1 MKKSRWIF
9 LAKLVPLSILLFYIW
24 IKWLMEPY
32 ASLVSAAV
40 NKITL
45 VFAPQ
50 MTNILLS
57 KELYYDVP
65 PLLALSLAM
74 KTRFFSKLWRL
85 ELGIILIFLWHTLFL
100 IIVNLLS
107 YNVPEV
113 NAQGRHFLFAFT
125 YVINKAIPL
134 VLWIA
139 LFRKEI
145 VTLLI
150 RPNGTKKLSG
160 QSA

>member
-1 MKKSRWIF
+1 MRNSRWLF

-32 ASLVSAAV
+32 AGLVAAAV

-45 VFAPQ
+45 VFAPR
-50 MTNILLS
+50 MTSILLS

-65 PLLALSLAM
+65 PLLALCLAT
-74 KTRFFSKLWRL
+74 KTRFFPRLWRL
-85 ELGIILIFLWHTLFL
+85 ELGIILIFLWHILFL
-100 IIVNLLS
+100 STVNLLS

-145 VTLLI
+145 VNLLI
-150 RPNGTKKLSG
+150 RPKGAKKLSS
-160 QSA
+160 QSV

>member
-1 MKKSRWIF
+1 MF

-32 ASLVSAAV
+32 ASLVAIGV

-45 VFAPQ
+45 TFAPK
-50 MTNILLS
+50 MTSILLS

-74 KTRFFSKLWRL
+74 KIRFFSMLWKV

-100 IIVNLLS
+100 TIVNLLS

-125 YVINKAIPL
+125 YVVNKAIPL

-139 LFRKEI
+139 LFRREI
-145 VTLLI
+145 VNLLI
-150 RPNGTKKLSG
+150 RPEGTKKLSG
-160 QSA
+160 HPA

>member
-1 MKKSRWIF
+1 MKNSRWIF

-32 ASLVSAAV
+32 TSLVAVSV

-45 VFAPQ
+45 AFAPR
-50 MTNILLS
+50 MENILLS

-65 PLLALSLAM
+65 PLLALSLAT
-74 KTRFFSKLWRL
+74 KTGFFSKLWRL
-85 ELGIILIFLWHTLFL
+85 ELGIILIFLWHVLFL
-100 IIVNLLS
+100 TVVNLLS

-125 YVINKAIPL
+125 YVVNKAIPL

-145 VTLLI
+145 VALLI
-150 RPNGTKKLSG
+150 RPSGTKKLSG